1 MARKRIK
8 MKKIRDIL
16 KHSYETKLSIR
27 QIAGITGI
35 SKTVVSDYLSTF
47 KKSGMEYKEIEKMS
61 DTDLISLFK
70 GEKEEN
76 NIRYKEMLPQMP
88 YFTKELKKTGVT
100 RYLLWKEYAKDND
113 DAFSYSQFCH
123 HLQCWQ
129 GVQNLS
135 MKQHHIPGEKLF
147 VDYAGD
153 KLTYFNGRRGEE
165 RKAEVFVAV
174 LGASGLTFAEAAES
188 QKKESFVRSVEHAF
202 HFFGGVTKA
211 VVPDNLKSAV
221 IKADKYEPE
230 INPLFDDFADYYR
243 TVIYPARAYRPK
255 DKALVENAVRL
266 MYQRIFAPLRNRE
279 FYSLEEL
286 NEAVK
291 EKLSEHNNRKMQ
303 VLGVSRQE
311 LFEEI
316 EKSKLKTL
324 PTAPYPMK
332 SFETHKVAP
341 DYHVLLS
348 EDKHYY
354 SVPWQLKGEK
364 VRIIYDEKTVAIYFE
379 NKRVTG
385 YRRNSKR
392 GGYTTKE
399 EHMPPHHLF
408 YASWTSEKF
417 EKWALSIGE
426 ETHKVVIHL
435 LESRRYPEQ
444 AFKSCIGILSLSAK
458 STNHDL
464 NMACRKAWNLDQ
476 MSYRKIKE
484 YLEDILVQKDLNS
497 DDKQVFMFQ
506 DHENLRNAADY
517 S

>member
-16 KHSYETKLSIR
+16 KHSYESKVSIR

-47 KKSGMEYKEIEKMS
+47 KNTGVPYDKILTMT
-61 DTDLISLFK
+61 DTELLALFK
-70 GEKEEN
+70 GKKEEN
-76 NIRYKEMLPQMP
+76 NIRYREMLPQMA

-100 RYLLWKEYAKDND
+100 RYLLWKEYAENNGN
-113 DAFSYSQFCH
+113 AFSYSQFCH

-135 MKQHHIPGEKLF
+135 MKQNHAPGDKMF
-147 VDYAGD
+147 VDYTGD
-153 KLTYFNGRRGEE
+153 KLSYYEGRGGE
-165 RKAEVFVAV
+165 KKSAEVFAAI
-174 LGASGLTFAEAAES
+174 LGASSLTYAEATES
-188 QKKESFVRSVEHAF
+188 QKQECFVRSTEHAF
-202 HFFGGVTKA
+202 WYFGGVTKA
-211 VVPDNLKSAV
+211 IVPDNLKSAV
-221 IKADKYEPE
+221 IKADKYESE
-230 INPLFDDFADYYR
+230 INPLFNDFGEYYR
-243 TVIYPARAYRPK
+243 TTIYPARAYKPK

-266 MYQRIFAPLRNRE
+266 IYQRIFAPLRNRE

-286 NEAVK
+286 NEAIK
-291 EKLSEHNNRKMQ
+291 EKLFEHNNMKMQ
-303 VLGVSRQE
+303 VMGVSRQE

-316 EKSKLKTL
+316 EKHELKTL

-332 SFETHKVAP
+332 SFEIHKVSP

-348 EDKHYY
+348 ADKHYY

-364 VRIIYDEKTVAIYFE
+364 VRIIYDERTVAIYFD

-385 YRRNSKR
+385 YRRNSRR
-392 GGYTTKE
+392 GGYTTKK
-399 EHMPPHHLF
+399 EHMPPQHLF

-426 ETHKVVIHL
+426 ETHKVITHI
-435 LESRRYPEQ
+435 LESKIYPQ
-444 AFKSCIGILSLSAK
+444 TAFKSCMGILSLASK
-458 STNHDL
+458 CSDHDL

-484 YLEDILVQKDLNS
+484 YLEDILKQKDLNAE
-497 DDKQVFMFQ
+497 DKQVFMFST
-506 DHENLRNAADY
+506 HENLRNAADY